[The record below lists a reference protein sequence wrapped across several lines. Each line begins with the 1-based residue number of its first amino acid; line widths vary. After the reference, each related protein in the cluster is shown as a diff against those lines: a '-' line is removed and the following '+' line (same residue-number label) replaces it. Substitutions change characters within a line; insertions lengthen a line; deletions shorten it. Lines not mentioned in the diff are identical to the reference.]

1 MPEPT
6 IHIVEDDASVRES
19 LLLLLQLKGLRA
31 TGFESADA
39 FLAAVRP
46 DWSGCLLVDLR
57 MPGTT
62 GLELQAI
69 LREREILMPIII
81 ITAHGDVAAARRA
94 FISGAIDFLEKPLDE
109 SALLMAVDKAL
120 GQDRARRESDAL
132 AAGRD
137 ARIARLSRRER
148 EVLWLAGDGLEYE
161 AAARVADA
169 AHRLSQLRLAQGDPG
184 GAMDAARAGLRL
196 AFDDE
201 LPWRDL
207 LIAAHATGQEHL
219 LRAAV
224 AELCARTALD
234 EVLPR
239 MAPET
244 EALIDEL
251 LPSWRSSVG

>member
-6 IHIVEDDASVRES
+6 IQIVEDDASVRES
-19 LLLLLQLKGLRA
+19 LLLQLQLKGLRA

-148 EVLWLAGDGLEYE
+148 EVLWLAGDGCQNREIAEKLGLSPRTVEIYK
-161 AAARVADA
+161 ARMMEKLQI
-169 AHRLSQLRLAQGDPG
+169 R
-184 GAMDAARAGLRL
+184 GLP
-196 AFDDE
+196 E
-201 LPWRDL
+201 
-207 LIAAHATGQEHL
+207 L
-219 LRAAV
+219 LRFLRGVQHEEPV
-224 AELCARTALD
+224 AH
-234 EVLPR
+234 
-239 MAPET
+239 
-244 EALIDEL
+244 
-251 LPSWRSSVG
+251 